1 MCTAGLCMVD
11 SVGAD
16 AADAANIRDWRWRVV
31 GFRAAVV
38 NPSVVYSRTFI
49 TTYHPTGISAA
60 EHEVPETTSSSI
72 DLELSGFRLYDVWIA
87 KYIYSKVSAFDTLLV
102 F

>member
-1 MCTAGLCMVD
+1 MWTRTGGLCHRVLGISSYRCVRRGIVHMCTAGLCMVD

-38 NPSVVYSRTFI
+38 NPSVVYSRKARFYSI
-49 TTYHPTGISAA
+49 
-60 EHEVPETTSSSI
+60 PEFV
-72 DLELSGFRLYDVWIA
+72 D
-87 KYIYSKVSAFDTLLV
+87 
-102 F
+102 